1 MPKKGPKKP
10 FTGFFFMPGPERG
23 QQGASIAPTDGL
35 WERLEAPPVGGQ
47 RTSRGAYG
55 TQAYGVRKS
64 ESQMA
69 YTAFIHIKF
78 AAGRH
83 PPPTASTSTALGVSD
98 CGRYAL
104 VVLTARHLGAMHVH
118 LQQKRSSQ
126 CSRSTS
132 HIDIALPLPPC
143 GSSEV

>member
-1 MPKKGPKKP
+1 
-10 FTGFFFMPGPERG
+10 
-23 QQGASIAPTDGL
+23 
-35 WERLEAPPVGGQ
+35 
-47 RTSRGAYG
+47 
-55 TQAYGVRKS
+55 
-64 ESQMA
+64 MA
-69 YTAFIHIKF
+69 YMAFIHIKF
-78 AAGRH
+78 AAGRR